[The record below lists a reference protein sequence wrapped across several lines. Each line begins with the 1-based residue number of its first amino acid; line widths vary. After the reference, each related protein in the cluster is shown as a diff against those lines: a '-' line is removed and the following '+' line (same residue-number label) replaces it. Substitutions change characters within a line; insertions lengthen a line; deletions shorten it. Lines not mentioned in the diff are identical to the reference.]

1 MTQPWLAELSLCVI
15 TDSSHN
21 FWKVSVFNDP
31 LVLRERHSTYWKDSL
46 NSSKCTWR
54 QWFPS
59 LPWALSAT
67 STEAYLTM
75 VWKWA
80 TSASAPGAPSPHT
93 QHHPHQ
99 QQLKHL
105 RVTLQHGKH
114 CSLPPIQF
122 HHPSRPGVKNPSF
135 PPCLRIDRPPAR
147 AGGQGTDLGQLY
159 HSPALSPQESSLI
172 SPGSISS
179 VLMQEYNKF
188 FTWFLKCL
196 KYVKNTDLPNTVVTS
211 HMCLLSPESMVNPSG
226 DEW

>member
-1 MTQPWLAELSLCVI
+1 MTQPWLAELSVCVI

-114 CSLPPIQF
+114 CSLPLT
-122 HHPSRPGVKNPSF
+122 HHTFTLPRELCISIPGKLKGWQIWW
-135 PPCLRIDRPPAR
+135 CLP
-147 AGGQGTDLGQLY
+147 
-159 HSPALSPQESSLI
+159 
-172 SPGSISS
+172 
-179 VLMQEYNKF
+179 
-188 FTWFLKCL
+188 
-196 KYVKNTDLPNTVVTS
+196 
-211 HMCLLSPESMVNPSG
+211 
-226 DEW
+226 

>member
-54 QWFPS
+54 QWLPS

-80 TSASAPGAPSPHT
+80 TSYFCLCTWGLSPPPPHSTPSTPAAA
-93 QHHPHQ
+93 Q
-99 QQLKHL
+99 
-105 RVTLQHGKH
+105 TLGGNITTWKTLLTSTYSIPPSFQSRGQESLLS
-114 CSLPPIQF
+114 SLPEDWQAT
-122 HHPSRPGVKNPSF
+122 SQSWRPRDGPGS
-135 PPCLRIDRPPAR
+135 
-147 AGGQGTDLGQLY
+147 
-159 HSPALSPQESSLI
+159 ALSLSSFVT
-172 SPGSISS
+172 PG
-179 VLMQEYNKF
+179 N
-188 FTWFLKCL
+188 
-196 KYVKNTDLPNTVVTS
+196 LPN
-211 HMCLLSPESMVNPSG
+211 LSWFHFLSSYAGVQ
-226 DEW
+226 